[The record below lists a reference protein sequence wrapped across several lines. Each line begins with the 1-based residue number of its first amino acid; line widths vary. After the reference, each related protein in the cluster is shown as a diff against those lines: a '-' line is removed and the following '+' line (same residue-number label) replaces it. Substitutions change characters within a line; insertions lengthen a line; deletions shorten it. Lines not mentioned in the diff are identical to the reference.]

1 MQWDKIKQ
9 EKRTGSGGGVGVE
22 GKVTTENRLIMRDL
36 TEMSRA
42 KFGAT
47 YKRALEACHARS
59 RFGKRSVW
67 PDGVRDKEAK
77 DGVGDVK
84 GPEQTPYRVYI
95 SS

>member
-9 EKRTGSGGGVGVE
+9 ETRTRSGGGVRVE
-22 GKVTTENRLIMRDL
+22 GKATIENRVIMRGL
-36 TEMSRA
+36 TEMSQA

-47 YKRALEACHARS
+47 YKRALGACHARS

-77 DGVGDVK
+77 MGS
-84 GPEQTPYRVYI
+84 EM
-95 SS
+95 

>member
-1 MQWDKIKQ
+1 M
-9 EKRTGSGGGVGVE
+9 RTGSGGGVGVE
-22 GKVTTENRLIMRDL
+22 GKATTVNRVIMRGL
-36 TEMSRA
+36 TEMSWA

-47 YKRALEACHARS
+47 YKRALGACHARP